1 MFGRTLVYH
10 TRWLRE
16 TLLFLFPAMSGLDR
30 RPMLFVLTGLVTGIL
45 TGHAGTPLPVSVI
58 LVSALTACAWLSAPR
73 RIPMAL
79 LIPLFTLA
87 GAWLITQW
95 TPAEKGINQLP
106 AEPLP
111 LTGRMEQIRFQDRD
125 LKCILR
131 DARLGNGPSLAP
143 PATGIRLIIRKGR
156 SLPVAEGMQL
166 TTRCRLRPFTSFN
179 NPGRFD
185 YRRHMMR
192 QGVAA
197 WGVVKAEE
205 VTLSPAVPAHRWRT
219 ALHHIRARIEGALF
233 AHAPTHDSG
242 AMLCALLT
250 GNRSHMPP
258 SLRDLFTRTGAAHLL
273 AISGLHLGI
282 VATLFYFLFTWAF
295 SRWERPLIK
304 GHTQMLAATFTL
316 VPVLLYALLS
326 GMAPST
332 QRALTAAG
340 LVMGALVLHEEAD
353 LPTTLALAA
362 LIILITHPP
371 SLFAVSFQLS
381 FAAVA
386 AILASLAR
394 LRTPASPVALPTL
407 RQRMLLFVIP
417 PCFATF
423 GTAPLVLHHFGYA
436 APIGLLSN
444 LILVPL
450 ISFGTILP
458 GLVGVI
464 LLPLGSAP
472 AGLLFSLAGY
482 TLEAAIRIA
491 TLFSDVPGGYLLLP
505 RPGVGTTLLVLCLLF
520 SLLLYPLR
528 KGKGPVLVA
537 ACCLLILG
545 GRATTAFVQ
554 RHHNPTLKVTVLD
567 VGQGSSAV
575 LAFPN
580 GKRWLVDGGFARP
593 GRFDVGR
600 FAVGP
605 YLQASQI
612 TTLDAVVLTHP
623 ESDHMGGL
631 IHILDNFKVK
641 TLFMG
646 PYPGKGALW
655 NRFSEAAARSGTR
668 TVYLTDRSP
677 PMVVEGVRVTCLHPE
692 APPKGFT
699 GSGSVNNNSLV
710 LGLAYGNH
718 RFLLTGDIMKKAE
731 ARLVSDAGEALKA
744 DVMVIPHHGSRSSST
759 RAFLTRV
766 HPSIGVI
773 SAGQANR
780 YGLPHTEVVKRYT
793 QAQCTLY
800 GTHRNGAVTIE
811 SDGTALSVSTFLD
824 SSPPFPPSLTWPRP

>member
-1 MFGRTLVYH
+1 MFGRTSVYH

-30 RPMLFVLTGLVTGIL
+30 RPMLFVLSGLVTGIL
-45 TGHAGTPLPVSVI
+45 TGHAGTPVPISMLPV
-58 LVSALTACAWLSAPR
+58 LTLTTCAWLSAPR
-73 RIPMAL
+73 RFALAL

-87 GAWLITQW
+87 GAWLMAPW
-95 TPAEKGINQLP
+95 APAEKGLSGLTP
-106 AEPLP
+106 EPLA
-111 LTGRMEQIRFQDRD
+111 LAGRVEQIRFQDRD

-131 DARLGNGPSLAP
+131 DVRLEKGPGLDP
-143 PATGIRLIIRKGR
+143 PVTGIRLIIRQG
-156 SLPVAEGMQL
+156 STLPLAEGMRL

-205 VTLSPAVPAHRWRT
+205 VTLTPAAPAHRWRT
-219 ALHHIRARIEGALF
+219 ALHHTRTRIEGALF
-233 AHAPTHDSG
+233 AHAPSHGSG
-242 AMLCALLT
+242 ALLCALLT

-282 VATLFYFLFTWAF
+282 VATLFFFLFSWGL

-316 VPVLLYALLS
+316 VPVLLYALVS

-332 QRALTAAG
+332 QRALTAAA
-340 LVMGALVLHEEAD
+340 LVMGALALHEEAD

-362 LIILITHPP
+362 LVILVTHPP

-386 AILASLAR
+386 AILAGLAR
-394 LRTPASPVALPTL
+394 LRTPASPVAPPTL

-417 PCFATF
+417 PSCATF

-458 GLVGVI
+458 GLMGVI
-464 LLPLGSAP
+464 LLPLGTAP
-472 AGLLFSLAGY
+472 SGLLFSLAGY
-482 TLEAAIRIA
+482 TLEGAIRIA
-491 TLFSDVPGGYLLLP
+491 KVFSHVPGGYLLLP
-505 RPGVGTTLLVLCLLF
+505 RPGVTTTLLVLCLLF
-520 SLLLYPLR
+520 SLLLSPR
-528 KGKGPVLVA
+528 HKRKGPVLVA
-537 ACCLLILG
+537 ACCLILLG

-567 VGQGSSAV
+567 VGQGSSAM

-646 PYPGKGALW
+646 PYPGKGPLW

-668 TVYLTDRSP
+668 IVYLTDRSP
-677 PMVVEGVRVTCLHPE
+677 PMLVEGVGITCLHPE
-692 APPKGFT
+692 APPNGFT
-699 GSGSVNNNSLV
+699 GNGSVNNNSLV
-710 LGLAYGNH
+710 LRLTYGNH
-718 RFLLTGDIMKKAE
+718 RFLLTGDIMEKAE
-731 ARLVSDAGEALKA
+731 ARLVSGSAEALKA
-744 DVMVIPHHGSRSSST
+744 DVMVIPHHGSQSSST
-759 RAFLTRV
+759 NAFLTRV
-766 HPSIGVI
+766 HPSIGVV

-780 YGLPHTEVVKRYT
+780 YGLPHTEVMERYT
-793 QAQCTLY
+793 RAQCTLY

-824 SSPPFPPSLTWPRP
+824 SSPAFPPSLTWTRP